1 MACKPIVKP
10 IVKPTVTMV
19 KGDNTFIR
27 ILTLTI
33 NENQCNTVQYTK
45 EIDQS
50 AASIRV
56 ELMINTYIQQTG
68 RATLIVLCMS

>member
-1 MACKPIVKP
+1 MENGNKTI
-10 IVKPTVTMV
+10 
-19 KGDNTFIR
+19 IR

-33 NENQCNTVQYTK
+33 NEKQCDTGLYTK

-56 ELMINTYIQQTG
+56 HGADYSDPYSRGLHNILINYPGST
-68 RATLIVLCMS
+68 C